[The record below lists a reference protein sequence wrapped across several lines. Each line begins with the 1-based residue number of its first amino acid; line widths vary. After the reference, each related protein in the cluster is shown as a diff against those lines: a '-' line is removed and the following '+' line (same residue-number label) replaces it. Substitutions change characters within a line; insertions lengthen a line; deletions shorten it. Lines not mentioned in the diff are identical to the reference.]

1 MQSAPIIT
9 ERIANNVTMR
19 PPPLQ
24 SSFRRRA
31 KVSDEIARGFSK
43 ASVVRITNGLGSG
56 CAPPLEGTACPSR
69 PCDIYDIGGVPL
81 IFNASFV
88 DGCLHLRS
96 PGYGFPDRRKI
107 IARDRFLRQ
116 QEFDSFVEIRAPALI
131 ALSGA
136 HRSPAQLHKA
146 NVFAVHPVLKGN
158 AWPLASLHKAVL
170 RRPSALPRLCEKN
183 AGRETMERYCHCPS
197 MSAR

>member
-43 ASVVRITNGLGSG
+43 ASVVRITNGLGNG

-116 QEFDSFVEIRAPALI
+116 QEFDSLVEIRAPALI

-146 NVFAVHPVLKGN
+146 SSQFIRSSK
-158 AWPLASLHKAVL
+158 AWPPASLHKA
-170 RRPSALPRLCEKN
+170 ALPTLSF
-183 AGRETMERYCHCPS
+183 A
-197 MSAR
+197 AFL